1 MERRHLKD
9 GKAIAK
15 DVWQQLRSQAGESGA
30 FSGIRE
36 TMERIMGRLKVGTVV
51 ALRCLKVKVA
61 LGGIL
66 GLFGGGLSDVSYLV

>member
-1 MERRHLKD
+1 MELGEVFRLIKRILDDVDRRPLED

-36 TMERIMGRLKVGTVV
+36 TMERIMGRLKVGTVFCV
-51 ALRCLKVKVA
+51 VERSRDFRV
-61 LGGIL
+61 
-66 GLFGGGLSDVSYLV
+66 D

>member
-1 MERRHLKD
+1 MERRPLEE

-36 TMERIMGRLKVGTVV
+36 TMERIMGRLKVGTVF
-51 ALRCLKVKVA
+51 ALLNDCGFKD
-61 LGGIL
+61 
-66 GLFGGGLSDVSYLV
+66 LFGVCSRFRSAQLRFISR